1 MKRVYIVV
9 EGQTE
14 QEFVNSVISPYLQEF
29 GILSV
34 TPVLIRTSR
43 TGRGGMVSYSHLA
56 NTIKPLLMS
65 EKSDYIVTTFIDF
78 FRLPHDMPHYED
90 CMKKPDKIEQI
101 RSLEAAIDEAIDDRR
116 FFSYI
121 QLHEFEAL
129 LFSSN
134 KGFEYYFSEELA
146 AKTASIISSY
156 DNPKDINTS
165 PEGAPSKRLLAIKSD
180 YNKVLEGNLIALEIG
195 IKSILEKCPRF
206 AEWIKTIIENL
217 NSKLIFLFVTFYSY
231 ICEA

>member
-14 QEFVNSVISPYLQEF
+14 QEFVNSVISLFLQSF

-34 TPVLIRTSR
+34 TPILIRTSR

-56 NTIKPLLMS
+56 NTIKPLLVS
-65 EKSDYIVTTFIDF
+65 EKNDYVVTTFIDF
-78 FRLPHDMPHYED
+78 FRLPHDMPQYENS
-90 CMKKPDKIEQI
+90 MKKPNKTEQI
-101 RSLEAAIDEAIDDRR
+101 KSLEEAINKAIDDRR

-146 AKTASIISSY
+146 EKTASIISSY
-156 DNPKDINTS
+156 NNPEDINSS
-165 PEGAPSKRLLAIKSD
+165 PEGAPSKRLLAIKPD

-195 IKSILEKCPRF
+195 IKSILEKCPLF
-206 AEWIKTIIENL
+206 ARWINNIVEKCKE
-217 NSKLIFLFVTFYSY
+217 
-231 ICEA
+231 

>member
-14 QEFVNSVISPYLQEF
+14 QEFVNSVISPYLQNF
-29 GILSV
+29 GILNV
-34 TPVLIRTSR
+34 TPILIRTSR

-65 EKSDYIVTTFIDF
+65 EKNDYIVTTFIDF
-78 FRLPHDMPHYED
+78 FRLPHDMPHYGD
-90 CMKKPDKIEQI
+90 SMKKPDKMEQI
-101 RSLEAAIDEAIDDRR
+101 KSLEGAINEAIDDRR

-134 KGFEYYFSEELA
+134 KGFEYYFSKELA
-146 AKTASIISSY
+146 EKTASIILSY
-156 DNPKDINTS
+156 DNPEDINTS

-206 AEWIKTIIENL
+206 AGWI
-217 NSKLIFLFVTFYSY
+217 NSIVEK
-231 ICEA
+231 CKE

>member
-14 QEFVNSVISPYLQEF
+14 QEFVNSVIFPYLQNF

-34 TPVLIRTSR
+34 TPILIRTSR

-65 EKSDYIVTTFIDF
+65 KNNDYIVTTFIDF
-78 FRLPHDMPHYED
+78 FRLPNDMPHYED
-90 CMKKPDKIEQI
+90 CMKKPNKIEQI
-101 RSLEAAIDEAIDDRR
+101 KSLEEAINEAIDDRR

-134 KGFEYYFSEELA
+134 KGFEYYFSDEY
-146 AKTASIISSY
+146 AKATASVVSSY
-156 DNPKDINTS
+156 DNPEDINSS
-165 PEGAPSKRLLAIKSD
+165 PEGAPSKRLLAIKPD
-180 YNKVLEGNLIALEIG
+180 YNKVLEGNLIALEVG
-195 IKSILEKCPRF
+195 IKTILEKCPRF
-206 AEWIKTIIENL
+206 AGWINKIIEHY
-217 NSKLIFLFVTFYSY
+217 K
-231 ICEA
+231 

>member
-34 TPVLIRTSR
+34 TPVLVRTSR
-43 TGRGGMVSYSHLA
+43 TGRGGMVNYSHLA

-90 CMKKPDKIEQI
+90 SMKKADKIEQI

-146 AKTASIISSY
+146 DKAASIISSY
-156 DNPKDINTS
+156 ENPEDINTS

-206 AEWIKTIIENL
+206 AGWI
-217 NSKLIFLFVTFYSY
+217 NSIVEK
-231 ICEA
+231 CKE

>member
-14 QEFVNSVISPYLQEF
+14 QEFVNSVISPYLQQY

-43 TGRGGMVSYSHLA
+43 TGRGGMVNYLHLV
-56 NTIKPLLMS
+56 NTIRPLLMS
-65 EKSDYIVTTFIDF
+65 GKNDYLVTTFIDF
-78 FRLPHDMPHYED
+78 FRLPYNMPRYEAS
-90 CMKKPDKIEQI
+90 MGIKDKTEQI
-101 RSLEAAIDEAIDDRR
+101 KSLEKAINEDIDDHR

-134 KGFEYYFSEELA
+134 KGFEYYFSDDLAEE
-146 AKTASIISSY
+146 TASIISSY
-156 DNPKDINTS
+156 NNPEDINTS
-165 PEGAPSKRLLAIKSD
+165 PEGAPSKRLLAIKPD

-206 AEWIKTIIENL
+206 AEWINVIIE
-217 NSKLIFLFVTFYSY
+217 K
-231 ICEA
+231 A

>member
-14 QEFVNSVISPYLQEF
+14 QEFVNSVISPYLQES

-34 TPVLIRTSR
+34 TPVLVRTSR

-56 NTIKPLLMS
+56 NTIRPLLMS

-90 CMKKPDKIEQI
+90 SMKKADKIEQI
-101 RSLEAAIDEAIDDRR
+101 RSLEAAINEAIDDRR

-129 LFSSN
+129 LFVTKVLSTIFQKNSQQRLLLSFHPTTTPKTSIPLL
-134 KGFEYYFSEELA
+134 KGLP
-146 AKTASIISSY
+146 
-156 DNPKDINTS
+156 PKDYW
-165 PEGAPSKRLLAIKSD
+165 L
-180 YNKVLEGNLIALEIG
+180 
-195 IKSILEKCPRF
+195 
-206 AEWIKTIIENL
+206 
-217 NSKLIFLFVTFYSY
+217 
-231 ICEA
+231 

>member
-14 QEFVNSVISPYLQEF
+14 QEFVNSVISPYLQNF
-29 GILSV
+29 GILNV
-34 TPVLIRTSR
+34 TPILIRTSR

-78 FRLPHDMPHYED
+78 FRLPHDMPHYGD
-90 CMKKPDKIEQI
+90 
-101 RSLEAAIDEAIDDRR
+101 DDRR

-156 DNPKDINTS
+156 NNPEDINTS
-165 PEGAPSKRLLAIKSD
+165 PEGTPSKRLLAIKSD

-206 AEWIKTIIENL
+206 AGWI
-217 NSKLIFLFVTFYSY
+217 NSIVEK
-231 ICEA
+231 CKE

>member
-1 MKRVYIVV
+1 MKTCVYCRRRTNGARVCQLGHFSLFARIWYI
-9 EGQTE
+9 ERYTCLGSDKQ
-14 QEFVNSVISPYLQEF
+14 N
-29 GILSV
+29 
-34 TPVLIRTSR
+34 R
-43 TGRGGMVSYSHLA
+43 TGRNGE
-56 NTIKPLLMS
+56 LLTFGKHDQAS
-65 EKSDYIVTTFIDF
+65 FDVPKNDYIVTTFIDF

-101 RSLEAAIDEAIDDRR
+101 QSLEAAINEAIDDRR

-156 DNPKDINTS
+156 DNPEDINTS
-165 PEGAPSKRLLAIKSD
+165 PEGAPSKRLLAIKSG

-206 AEWIKTIIENL
+206 AEWIKTIIEK
-217 NSKLIFLFVTFYSY
+217 S
-231 ICEA
+231 E

>member
-14 QEFVNSVISPYLQEF
+14 QEFVNSVISPYLRSF

-78 FRLPHDMPHYED
+78 FRLPHDMPQYED
-90 CMKKPDKIEQI
+90 SMKKPNKAAQVK
-101 RSLEAAIDEAIDDRR
+101 SLEEAINGAINDRR

-134 KGFEYYFSEELA
+134 KGFEYYFSDEHAEATA
-146 AKTASIISSY
+146 AVISSY
-156 DNPKDINTS
+156 NNPEDINSS
-165 PEGAPSKRLLAIKSD
+165 PEGAPSKRLLAIKPD

-195 IKSILEKCPRF
+195 IQSILEKCPQF
-206 AEWIKTIIENL
+206 AGWIKDIIGKCKE
-217 NSKLIFLFVTFYSY
+217 
-231 ICEA
+231 

>member
-34 TPVLIRTSR
+34 SR

-90 CMKKPDKIEQI
+90 SMKKADKIEQI

-146 AKTASIISSY
+146 DKTASIISSY
-156 DNPKDINTS
+156 ENPEDINTS

-206 AEWIKTIIENL
+206 AGWI
-217 NSKLIFLFVTFYSY
+217 NSIVEK
-231 ICEA
+231 CKE

>member
-34 TPVLIRTSR
+34 TPVLVRTSR
-43 TGRGGMVSYSHLA
+43 TGRGGMVNYSHLA

-90 CMKKPDKIEQI
+90 SMKKADKIEQI

-134 KGFEYYFSEELA
+134 KGFEYYFSDEY
-146 AKTASIISSY
+146 AKATASVVSSY
-156 DNPKDINTS
+156 DNPEDINSS
-165 PEGAPSKRLLAIKSD
+165 PEGAPSKRLLAIKPD
-180 YNKVLEGNLIALEIG
+180 YNKVLEGNLIALEVG
-195 IKSILEKCPRF
+195 IKIILEKCPRF
-206 AEWIKTIIENL
+206 AGWIDKIIVYA
-217 NSKLIFLFVTFYSY
+217 K
-231 ICEA
+231 

>member
-14 QEFVNSVISPYLQEF
+14 QEFVNSVISPYLQNF
-29 GILSV
+29 GILNV
-34 TPVLIRTSR
+34 TPILIRTSR

-65 EKSDYIVTTFIDF
+65 EKNDYIVTTFIDF
-78 FRLPHDMPHYED
+78 FRLPHDMPHYGD
-90 CMKKPDKIEQI
+90 SMKKSDKIEQI
-101 RSLEAAIDEAIDDRR
+101 KSLEEAINVAIGDRR

-134 KGFEYYFSEELA
+134 KGRIVGGHSRN
-146 AKTASIISSY
+146 
-156 DNPKDINTS
+156 D
-165 PEGAPSKRLLAIKSD
+165 GGR
-180 YNKVLEGNLIALEIG
+180 
-195 IKSILEKCPRF
+195 
-206 AEWIKTIIENL
+206 
-217 NSKLIFLFVTFYSY
+217 
-231 ICEA
+231 

>member
-1 MKRVYIVV
+1 M
-9 EGQTE
+9 
-14 QEFVNSVISPYLQEF
+14 
-29 GILSV
+29 
-34 TPVLIRTSR
+34 
-43 TGRGGMVSYSHLA
+43 
-56 NTIKPLLMS
+56 
-65 EKSDYIVTTFIDF
+65 
-78 FRLPHDMPHYED
+78 
-90 CMKKPDKIEQI
+90 
-101 RSLEAAIDEAIDDRR
+101 EAAIDEAIDDRR

-165 PEGAPSKRLLAIKSD
+165 PEWAPSKRLLAIKSD
-180 YNKVLEGNLIALEIG
+180 YNKVLEGYLIALEIG

-206 AEWIKTIIENL
+206 AEWIKTIIEK
-217 NSKLIFLFVTFYSY
+217 S
-231 ICEA
+231 E

>member
-1 MKRVYIVV
+1 
-9 EGQTE
+9 
-14 QEFVNSVISPYLQEF
+14 
-29 GILSV
+29 
-34 TPVLIRTSR
+34 
-43 TGRGGMVSYSHLA
+43 
-56 NTIKPLLMS
+56 
-65 EKSDYIVTTFIDF
+65 
-78 FRLPHDMPHYED
+78 
-90 CMKKPDKIEQI
+90 MKKPDKIEQI
-101 RSLEAAIDEAIDDRR
+101 QSLEAAINEAIDDRR

-121 QLHEFEAL
+121 QLHEFEDL

-156 DNPKDINTS
+156 DTPEDINTS

-206 AEWIKTIIENL
+206 AEWIKTIIEK
-217 NSKLIFLFVTFYSY
+217 S
-231 ICEA
+231 E

>member
-14 QEFVNSVISPYLQEF
+14 QEFVNSVIFPYLQEF

-34 TPVLIRTSR
+34 TPVLVRTSR

-90 CMKKPDKIEQI
+90 SMKKPDKIEQI
-101 RSLEAAIDEAIDDRR
+101 QSLEAAINEAIDDRR

-129 LFSSN
+129 LSSSN
-134 KGFEYYFSEELA
+134 KGLECYFSEDLA
-146 AKTASIISSY
+146 AKPASIISSY
-156 DNPKDINTS
+156 DNPEDINTS
-165 PEGAPSKRLLAIKSD
+165 PEGAPSKRLLAVKSD

-206 AEWIKTIIENL
+206 AEWIKTIIEK
-217 NSKLIFLFVTFYSY
+217 S
-231 ICEA
+231 E